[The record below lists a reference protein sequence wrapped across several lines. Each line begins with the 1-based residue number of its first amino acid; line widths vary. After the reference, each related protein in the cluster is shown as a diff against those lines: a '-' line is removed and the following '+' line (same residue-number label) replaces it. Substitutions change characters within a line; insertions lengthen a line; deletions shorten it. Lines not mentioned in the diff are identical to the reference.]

1 MKNVK
6 KEQSNLLDYKKI
18 RNIEFNGINHQDCPD
33 YCDAYIVSAKYDG
46 KEMTET
52 QIEELNDDRGFV
64 YESLMD
70 YLY

>member
-18 RNIEFNGINHQDCPD
+18 SNIEFSGIYHNDAPD
-33 YCDAYIVSAKYDG
+33 YCDAYIVSAEYDG
-46 KEMTET
+46 EEMTET
-52 QIEELNDDRGFV
+52 QIEELNDDRDFV
-64 YESLMD
+64 YEKLMD

>member
-1 MKNVK
+1 MKNIK

-18 RNIEFNGINHQDCPD
+18 SNIEFVGINHNDAPD
-33 YCDAYIVSAKYDG
+33 YCDAYIVSAEYDG
-46 KEMTET
+46 EEMTET

>member
-33 YCDAYIVSAKYDG
+33 YCDAYIVSAEYDG

>member
-33 YCDAYIVSAKYDG
+33 YCDAYIVSAEYDG
-46 KEMTET
+46 K
-52 QIEELNDDRGFV
+52 
-64 YESLMD
+64 Y
-70 YLY
+70 

>member
-18 RNIEFNGINHQDCPD
+18 NNIEFVGINHNDAPD
-33 YCDAYIVSAKYDG
+33 YCDAYIVSAEYDVE
-46 KEMTET
+46 EMTET

>member
-33 YCDAYIVSAKYDG
+33 YCDAYIISAEYDG